1 MRTPK
6 GLRNDMSED
15 RLTRIEDKL
24 DKMSEAIT
32 LLARMEERMVTLFK
46 RMDKYDDNLSKLSS
60 KVDAIEKVTIQRGVV
75 YHVLDKGFWLVI
87 GAVIT
92 FFARSYGG

>member
-1 MRTPK
+1 
-6 GLRNDMSED
+6 MSED

-46 RMDKYDDNLSKLSS
+46 RMDKYDESQSKL
-60 KVDAIEKVTIQRGVV
+60 VDRVGAVEKVTIQRGVV
-75 YHVLDKGFWLVI
+75 YHILDKGFWLVA
-87 GAVIT
+87 GAVVAYIAKT
-92 FFARSYGG
+92 KGG

>member
-1 MRTPK
+1 
-6 GLRNDMSED
+6 MSED

-46 RMDKYDDNLSKLSS
+46 RMDKYDESQSKLLERVS
-60 KVDAIEKVTIQRGVV
+60 AIEKVTLQRSVI
-75 YHVLDKGFWLVI
+75 YHIFDKGFWLVV
-87 GAVIT
+87 GAGLAYA
-92 FFARSYGG
+92 ARKFG

>member
-1 MRTPK
+1 
-6 GLRNDMSED
+6 MSED

-46 RMDKYDDNLSKLSS
+46 RMDKYDENQSKLTDRVSA
-60 KVDAIEKVTIQRGVV
+60 VEKVTLQRGVV
-75 YHVLDKGFWLVI
+75 YHLIDKGFWLVV
-87 GAVIT
+87 GAGLAWIVRV
-92 FFARSYGG
+92 AG

>member
-1 MRTPK
+1 
-6 GLRNDMSED
+6 MSED

-46 RMDKYDDNLSKLSS
+46 RMDKYDESQTKL
-60 KVDAIEKVTIQRGVV
+60 VDRVGAVEKVTLQRGVV
-75 YHVLDKGFWLVI
+75 YHILDKGFWLVA
-87 GAVIT
+87 GAVVAYIAKT
-92 FFARSYGG
+92 KGG

>member
-1 MRTPK
+1 
-6 GLRNDMSED
+6 MSED

-46 RMDKYDDNLSKLSS
+46 RMDKYDENHSKLSDR
-60 KVDAIEKVTIQRGVV
+60 VVAVEKVTLQRGVV
-75 YHVLDKGFWLVI
+75 YHLIDKGFWLVV
-87 GAVIT
+87 GAGLAWIV
-92 FFARSYGG
+92 RVSG

>member
-1 MRTPK
+1 
-6 GLRNDMSED
+6 MSED

-46 RMDKYDDNLSKLSS
+46 RMDKYDEAQGKLLTR
-60 KVDAIEKVTIQRGVV
+60 VEAVVKVTIQRGVV
-75 YHVLDKGFWLVI
+75 YHLIDKGFWLVV
-87 GAVIT
+87 GAALAWIVRT
-92 FFARSYGG
+92 TGG

>member
-1 MRTPK
+1 
-6 GLRNDMSED
+6 MSED

-46 RMDKYDDNLSKLSS
+46 RMDKYDESQSKL
-60 KVDAIEKVTIQRGVV
+60 VDRVGAVEKVTIQRGVV
-75 YHVLDKGFWLVI
+75 YHFLDKGFWIVL
-87 GAVIT
+87 GAGVT
-92 FFARSYGG
+92 FLIKRGTGL

>member
-1 MRTPK
+1 
-6 GLRNDMSED
+6 MSED

-46 RMDKYDDNLSKLSS
+46 GMDKQNDAISKLSDRVS
-60 KVDAIEKVTIQRGVV
+60 AIEKVTVQRGVV
-75 YHVLDKGFWLVI
+75 YQFIDKFFWVI
-87 GAVIT
+87 LGAGVAYI
-92 FFARSYGG
+92 AKYHWGP

>member
-1 MRTPK
+1 
-6 GLRNDMSED
+6 MSED

-46 RMDKYDDNLSKLSS
+46 RMDKYDENQTKLADR
-60 KVDAIEKVTIQRGVV
+60 VGAVEKVTLQRGVV
-75 YHVLDKGFWLVI
+75 YHLLDKGFWLVV
-87 GAVIT
+87 GAGLTWIT
-92 FFARSYGG
+92 KYGGGS

>member
-1 MRTPK
+1 
-6 GLRNDMSED
+6 MSED

-46 RMDKYDDNLSKLSS
+46 RMDKYDEAQGKMASR
-60 KVDAIEKVTIQRGVV
+60 VEAVEKVTIQRGVV
-75 YHVLDKGFWLVI
+75 YHMIEKGFWLVA
-87 GAVIT
+87 GAALTWI
-92 FFARSYGG
+92 AKWGGSA

>member
-1 MRTPK
+1 
-6 GLRNDMSED
+6 MSED

-46 RMDKYDDNLSKLSS
+46 RMDKYDDSHTKLSDR
-60 KVDAIEKVTIQRGVV
+60 VGAVEKVTIQRGVI
-75 YHVLDKGFWLVI
+75 YHIFDKGFWLVV
-87 GAVIT
+87 GAGLAYVVR
-92 FFARSYGG
+92 ASQ

>member
-1 MRTPK
+1 
-6 GLRNDMSED
+6 MSED

-46 RMDKYDDNLSKLSS
+46 RMDKYDEHHSKLIER
-60 KVDAIEKVTIQRGVV
+60 VGAIEKVTLQRGVV
-75 YHVLDKGFWLVI
+75 YHILDKGFWLLI
-87 GAVIT
+87 GALL
-92 FFARSYGG
+92 AYAAKRYG

>member
-1 MRTPK
+1 
-6 GLRNDMSED
+6 MSED

-46 RMDKYDDNLSKLSS
+46 RMDKYDDTHSKLAER
-60 KVDAIEKVTIQRGVV
+60 VGAVEKVTLQRGVV
-75 YHVLDKGFWLVI
+75 YHLIDKGFWLVV
-87 GAVIT
+87 GAGLAWIV
-92 FFARSYGG
+92 RMS

>member
-1 MRTPK
+1 
-6 GLRNDMSED
+6 MSED

-46 RMDKYDDNLSKLSS
+46 RMDKYDDSQGKLSDR
-60 KVDAIEKVTIQRGVV
+60 VVAVEKVTIQRGAV
-75 YHVLDKGFWLVI
+75 YHIVDKGFWLVA
-87 GAVIT
+87 GGL
-92 FFARSYGG
+92 FAYIMKGFGE

>member
-1 MRTPK
+1 
-6 GLRNDMSED
+6 MSED

-46 RMDKYDDNLSKLSS
+46 RMDKYDEAQSKLTDR
-60 KVDAIEKVTIQRGVV
+60 VGAVEKVTIQRGVV
-75 YHVLDKGFWLVI
+75 YHMLDKGFWLVV
-87 GAVIT
+87 GAALTWIVKM
-92 FFARSYGG
+92 SGSS

>member
-1 MRTPK
+1 
-6 GLRNDMSED
+6 MSED

-46 RMDKYDDNLSKLSS
+46 RMDKYDDKLS
-60 KVDAIEKVTIQRGVV
+60 AIEKVTIQRGAI
-75 YHVLDKGFWLVI
+75 YHMFDKGFWLVV
-87 GAVIT
+87 GAGLAWIAKV
-92 FFARSYGG
+92 YG

>member
-1 MRTPK
+1 
-6 GLRNDMSED
+6 MSED

-46 RMDKYDDNLSKLSS
+46 RMDKYDEAQGKL
-60 KVDAIEKVTIQRGVV
+60 VERVAAVEKVTIQRGAI
-75 YHVLDKGFWLVI
+75 YHLIDKGFWLAV
-87 GAVIT
+87 GAGLTWIV
-92 FFARSYGG
+92 RSTGG

>member
-1 MRTPK
+1 
-6 GLRNDMSED
+6 MSED

-46 RMDKYDDNLSKLSS
+46 RMDKYDDGHVKLSDR
-60 KVDAIEKVTIQRGVV
+60 VGAVEKVTIQRGVI
-75 YHVLDKGFWLVI
+75 YHMVDKGFWLVV
-87 GAVIT
+87 GAGI
-92 FFARSYGG
+92 AYIMKRGAGL

>member
-1 MRTPK
+1 
-6 GLRNDMSED
+6 MSED

-46 RMDKYDDNLSKLSS
+46 RMDKYDEAQGKTASR
-60 KVDAIEKVTIQRGVV
+60 VEAVEKVTIQRGVV
-75 YHVLDKGFWLVI
+75 YHMIEKGFWLVA
-87 GAVIT
+87 GAALTWI
-92 FFARSYGG
+92 AKWGGTA

>member
-1 MRTPK
+1 
-6 GLRNDMSED
+6 MSED

-46 RMDKYDDNLSKLSS
+46 RMDKYDEHQSKLSDR
-60 KVDAIEKVTIQRGVV
+60 VGVVEKATLQRGVV
-75 YHVLDKGFWLVI
+75 YHLIDKGFWLVV
-87 GAVIT
+87 GAALAWIVRT
-92 FFARSYGG
+92 TG

>member
-1 MRTPK
+1 
-6 GLRNDMSED
+6 MSED

-46 RMDKYDDNLSKLSS
+46 RMDKYDENQSKLTDRVSA
-60 KVDAIEKVTIQRGVV
+60 VEKVTLQRGVV
-75 YHVLDKGFWLVI
+75 YHLIDKGFWLVV
-87 GAVIT
+87 GAGLAWIV
-92 FFARSYGG
+92 RVSG

>member
-1 MRTPK
+1 
-6 GLRNDMSED
+6 MSED

-46 RMDKYDDNLSKLSS
+46 RMDKYDESQIKL
-60 KVDAIEKVTIQRGVV
+60 VDRVGAVEKVTLQRGVV
-75 YHVLDKGFWLVI
+75 YHILDKGFWLVA
-87 GAVIT
+87 GAVVAYI
-92 FFARSYGG
+92 AKAKGG

>member
-1 MRTPK
+1 
-6 GLRNDMSED
+6 MSEE

-46 RMDKYDDNLSKLSS
+46 RMDKYDESQTKL
-60 KVDAIEKVTIQRGVV
+60 VDRVGAVEKVTLQRGVV
-75 YHVLDKGFWLVI
+75 YHILDKGFWLVA
-87 GAVIT
+87 GAVVAYIAKT
-92 FFARSYGG
+92 KGG

>member
-1 MRTPK
+1 
-6 GLRNDMSED
+6 MSED

-46 RMDKYDDNLSKLSS
+46 RMDKYDEAASKQTARIEA
-60 KVDAIEKVTIQRGVV
+60 VEKVTTQRGVV
-75 YHVLDKGFWLVI
+75 YHILDRGFWIIVTASVAYFLKDHWK
-87 GAVIT
+87 
-92 FFARSYGG
+92 